1 MARPRKFTP
10 KQFQKAWDDYFKW
23 CDEHPWFRYEAIKS
37 GDNAGKIIKI
47 PTARPYT
54 EISWCAF
61 HNLGKHYLTQMSES
75 LAAIEEDEE
84 KELTAEEE
92 QLSVILS
99 RARAR
104 IWAQKFEGAS
114 VGAFKENIIAREMG
128 LWDRMKND
136 LSTGE
141 KPLEEINVNI
151 NFPNEIE

>member
-10 KQFQKAWDDYFKW
+10 KQFQKAWEDYFKW
-23 CDEHPWFRYEAIKS
+23 CDDNPWVKHEAIKS
-37 GDNAGKIIKI
+37 GDMAGKIIKI

-61 HNLGKHYLTQMSES
+61 HNLGKNYLQQLDDQ
-75 LAAIEEDEE
+75 LARE
-84 KELTAEEE
+84 ELTEEE
-92 QLSVILS
+92 QLLSVILS
-99 RARAR
+99 RVRAR
-104 IWAQKFEGAS
+104 IWAQKFEGAA

-141 KPLEEINVNI
+141 KPLDEINVNI
-151 NFPNEIE
+151 NFPNEID